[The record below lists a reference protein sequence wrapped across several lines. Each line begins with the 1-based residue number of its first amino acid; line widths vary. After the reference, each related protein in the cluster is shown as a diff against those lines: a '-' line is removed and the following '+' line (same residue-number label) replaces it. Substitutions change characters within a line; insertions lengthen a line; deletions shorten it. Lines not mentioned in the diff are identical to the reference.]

1 MKKALK
7 VIFLIFRH
15 ILPSRIAVNALNT
28 GNALNGINAV
38 NAAAAGN
45 AAKAVNVNFVNVA
58 VNASNAV
65 NAAYAAYA
73 VTRNGIDATPTIVL
87 ATPTE
92 VIVFR
97 IVQEQSVGLRT

>member
-15 ILPSRIAVNALNT
+15 ILPRGIAVNALNT

-45 AAKAVNVNFVNVA
+45 AAKAVNVNVA
-58 VNASNAV
+58 VNVRNAV
-65 NAAYAAYA
+65 NAAYVAYA
-73 VTRNGIDATPTIVL
+73 VTKNGGDATPTIVL